1 MRFYDNIDPQTLE
14 RREAHLSILAIVVIA
29 VMSIGMAA
37 AMYPLVFAHPITPE
51 TETAR
56 RAFYGFCVLSILMV
70 TYLTNRHIV
79 IRRLRKKIA
88 DGQERIKLVQRQASA
103 DLLRTLPGMSQFQD
117 RLTMEF
123 RRCARTGDRLSLLLV
138 LASVNQDIL
147 NEGEIAN
154 IFGDVAKA
162 LLVKMRKDDAIYG
175 FRPGGFGILLVAPA
189 AAPLAQICDRLAK
202 SLEEARHSSGRFS
215 FATRIVNYPEQTKTA
230 WEMEEAAR
238 NFIPVEQSEKAASTS
253 TPL

>member
-1 MRFYDNIDPQTLE
+1 MRFADKIDAETIE
-14 RREAHLSILAIVVIA
+14 RREAHLSILAILVIA

-79 IRRLRKKIA
+79 IGRLRRKIA
-88 DGQERIKLVQRQASA
+88 DGQERIKLIQRQASA
-103 DLLRTLPGMSQFQD
+103 DLLRTLPGMSRFQD
-117 RLTMEF
+117 RLAMEF
-123 RRCARTGDRLSLLLV
+123 RRCAHTGDRLSLLLI
-138 LASVNQDIL
+138 LASVNQATSD
-147 NEGEIAN
+147 EGEIAN

-189 AAPLAQICDRLAK
+189 AAALAQICDRLVR
-202 SLEEARHSSGRFS
+202 SLEQARQTSGRFS
-215 FATRIVNYPEQTKTA
+215 CATRVVNYPEQAKTA
-230 WEMEEAAR
+230 WEMEEAVR
-238 NFIPVEQSEKAASTS
+238 TFILVGQTEKTTS
-253 TPL
+253 TPTPL